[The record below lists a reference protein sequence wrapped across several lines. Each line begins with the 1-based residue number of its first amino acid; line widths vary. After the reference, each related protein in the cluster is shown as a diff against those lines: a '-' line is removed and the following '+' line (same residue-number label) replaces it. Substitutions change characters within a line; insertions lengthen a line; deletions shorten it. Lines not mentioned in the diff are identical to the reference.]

1 MAQLQL
7 QNAPEGF
14 CKGSVANE
22 LGPKSDA
29 AHIGGGALQG
39 GKDGCQ
45 AGNRAAN
52 TVADTCD
59 APRCN
64 PSCMI
69 DNAASVGVEQ
79 DLGKSGLKKT
89 SRMLC
94 LSGTDVQKSASFLS
108 GVNATGLAEGVW
120 TFVQV
125 EC

>member
-1 MAQLQL
+1 MLLPSSLAQLQL
-7 QNAPEGF
+7 QNTPEGF

-45 AGNRAAN
+45 AGHRAAN

-59 APRCN
+59 ASRCN
-64 PSCMI
+64 ASCMI
-69 DNAASVGVEQ
+69 DNAATVAIEK

-94 LSGTDVQKSASFLS
+94 LSDTDVQKSASCL
-108 GVNATGLAEGVW
+108 
-120 TFVQV
+120 
-125 EC
+125 